1 MDAIDRV
8 LEGSR
13 SVGQAVGRSVGL
25 NADPCLLSIILT
37 A

>member
-8 LEGSR
+8 LEGGR

>member
-8 LEGSR
+8 LEG
-13 SVGQAVGRSVGL
+13 GRSVGL